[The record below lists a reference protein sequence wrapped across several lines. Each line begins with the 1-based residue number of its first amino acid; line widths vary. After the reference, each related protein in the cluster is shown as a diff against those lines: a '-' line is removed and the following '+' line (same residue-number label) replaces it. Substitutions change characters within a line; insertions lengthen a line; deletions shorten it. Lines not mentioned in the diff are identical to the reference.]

1 MALADITP
9 KLNIDIDL
17 TQNTPRFT
25 FQDATDYTAESV
37 TIGDVQGNI
46 KLIVNGATTPTY
58 DNIDD
63 WASPDIDGSDSG
75 QTNED
80 LTRFRTQASYISAP
94 LDSNDELVSGLYAFT
109 YQVSDDSGVTTVVTT
124 VTYDIQYD
132 KVTGDIDYTINLNPL
147 SPSLKIEDTTS
158 YAVDS
163 VTPTNNRALTL
174 YYPPNSAL
182 GGSTTTTSASLTV
195 TSFNVGIQSAKLV
208 NNVSYDFSSKISTS
222 AAATIPSVLSRVVNE
237 LVSSIS
243 TNSSDATNGTYSSIS
258 ITTVGSPSISAVA
271 DVVVSSNAVTAIT
284 VLSSTGSY
292 QVGDVLEINSAGIG
306 GTTDVKITLTASDI
320 VNLTSTPT
328 VTLDIL
334 DEITAVENKIEVESV
349 TSICDLYCCVK
360 DFLTRLRQGTSTQ
373 KNALRQLAGEVS
385 IYLEMISDAYA
396 CGKGE
401 DINTYVAAIKDLVG
415 CNDDCG
421 CTGSTTPTV
430 IQAISVGGMP
440 VNNKFVY
447 TGLASITTYTEPLLI
462 GLTYETSGNPRRCDF
477 SVFVGS
483 AGQFE
488 NLSAFD
494 PATGKMTF
502 SGTVT
507 TTFSIIRYR

>member
-1 MALADITP
+1 
-9 KLNIDIDL
+9 
-17 TQNTPRFT
+17 
-25 FQDATDYTAESV
+25 
-37 TIGDVQGNI
+37 
-46 KLIVNGATTPTY
+46 
-58 DNIDD
+58 
-63 WASPDIDGSDSG
+63 
-75 QTNED
+75 
-80 LTRFRTQASYISAP
+80 
-94 LDSNDELVSGLYAFT
+94 
-109 YQVSDDSGVTTVVTT
+109 
-124 VTYDIQYD
+124 
-132 KVTGDIDYTINLNPL
+132 VTGDIDYTINLNPL

-208 NNVSYDFSSKISTS
+208 NNVSYDFSAK
-222 AAATIPSVLSRVVNE
+222 
-237 LVSSIS
+237 
-243 TNSSDATNGTYSSIS
+243 
-258 ITTVGSPSISAVA
+258 TTVVA
-271 DVVVSSNAVTAIT
+271 STTA
-284 VLSSTGSY
+284 TG
-292 QVGDVLEINSAGIG
+292 
-306 GTTDVKITLTASDI
+306 
-320 VNLTSTPT
+320 TPV
-328 VTLDIL
+328 VTLDVL
-334 DEITAVENKIEVESV
+334 DQITAVENKIEVESI

-494 PATGKMTF
+494 PATGTMTF

>member
-37 TIGDVQGNI
+37 TIGNVEGNI
-46 KLIVNGATTPTY
+46 KVVINGSITPLY

-63 WASPDIDGSDSG
+63 WATPDISGASAG

-94 LDSNDELVSGLYAFT
+94 LDSNNELVEGTYAFT
-109 YQVSDDSGVTTVVTT
+109 YQVSDDNGVTKVETT
-124 VTYDIQYD
+124 VTYELNYN

-182 GGSTTTTSASLTV
+182 GGSTSVSSASLTV

-208 NNVSYDFSSKISTS
+208 NNVSYDFSAK
-222 AAATIPSVLSRVVNE
+222 
-237 LVSSIS
+237 
-243 TNSSDATNGTYSSIS
+243 
-258 ITTVGSPSISAVA
+258 TTVVA
-271 DVVVSSNAVTAIT
+271 STTA
-284 VLSSTGSY
+284 TG
-292 QVGDVLEINSAGIG
+292 
-306 GTTDVKITLTASDI
+306 
-320 VNLTSTPT
+320 TPV
-328 VTLDIL
+328 VTLDVL
-334 DEITAVENKIEVESV
+334 DQITAVENKIEVESI

-401 DINTYVAAIKDLVG
+401 DINTYVVAIKDLVG

-421 CTGSTTPTV
+421 CTGGTTPTV

-447 TGLASITTYTEPLLI
+447 TGLSNPTTYTEPLLV
-462 GLTYETSGNPRRCDF
+462 GLTYETLGSPRRCDF
-477 SVFVGS
+477 DVFIGS
-483 AGQFE
+483 AGQLD

-494 PATGKMTF
+494 NTTGTMTF

>member
-17 TQNTPRFT
+17 TQATPRFT
-25 FQDATDYTAESV
+25 FQDATDYTAQSV
-37 TIGDVQGNI
+37 TVADVEGNI
-46 KLIVNGATTPTY
+46 KLVVNGSATPTY
-58 DNIDD
+58 DNLDD
-63 WASPDIDGSDSG
+63 WTTPDIDGGSVG

-109 YQVSDDSGVTTVVTT
+109 YQVSDDEGVTTVVTT

-163 VTPTNNRALTL
+163 VTPTNDRALTL

-182 GGSTTTTSASLTV
+182 GGSTTTTAASLSV

-208 NNVSYDFSSKISTS
+208 NNVSYDFSSKVST
-222 AAATIPSVLSRVVNE
+222 
-237 LVSSIS
+237 
-243 TNSSDATNGTYSSIS
+243 
-258 ITTVGSPSISAVA
+258 
-271 DVVVSSNAVTAIT
+271 
-284 VLSSTGSY
+284 
-292 QVGDVLEINSAGIG
+292 
-306 GTTDVKITLTASDI
+306 TAS
-320 VNLTSTPT
+320 TTATGTP
-328 VTLDIL
+328 VITLDIL
-334 DEITAVENKIEVESV
+334 DQITAVENKIEVESI

-373 KNALRQLAGEVS
+373 KNALRQLAGEVA

-396 CGKGE
+396 CGKGD

-421 CTGSTTPTV
+421 CGSGTTPTV
-430 IQAISVGGMP
+430 IQAISVGGIP

-447 TGLASITTYTEPLLI
+447 TGLSNPTTYTEPLLI
-462 GLTYETSGNPRRCDF
+462 GLTYDTVGSPRRNDF
-477 SVFVGS
+477 DVFVGS
-483 AGQFE
+483 AGQLD

-494 PATGKMTF
+494 STTGKMTF
-502 SGTVT
+502 SGAVT

>member
-25 FQDATDYTAESV
+25 FQDATDYTTESV
-37 TIGDVQGNI
+37 TVADVQGNI
-46 KLIVNGATTPTY
+46 KLVVNGATTPTY
-58 DNIDD
+58 DNLDD
-63 WASPDIDGSDSG
+63 WATPDIDGSDSG
-75 QTNED
+75 QANED

-94 LDSNDELVSGLYAFT
+94 LDTNNELVSGLYAFT
-109 YQVSDDSGVTTVVTT
+109 YQVSDDGGITTVVTT

-163 VTPTNNRALTL
+163 VTPTNDRALTL

-182 GGSTTTTSASLTV
+182 GGSTTTTAASLSV

-208 NNVSYDFSSKISTS
+208 NNVSYDFSSKVST
-222 AAATIPSVLSRVVNE
+222 
-237 LVSSIS
+237 
-243 TNSSDATNGTYSSIS
+243 
-258 ITTVGSPSISAVA
+258 
-271 DVVVSSNAVTAIT
+271 
-284 VLSSTGSY
+284 
-292 QVGDVLEINSAGIG
+292 
-306 GTTDVKITLTASDI
+306 TAS
-320 VNLTSTPT
+320 TTATGTP
-328 VTLDIL
+328 VITLDIL
-334 DEITAVENKIEVESV
+334 DQITAVENKIEVESI

-373 KNALRQLAGEVS
+373 KNALRQLAGEVA

-396 CGKGE
+396 CGKGD

-421 CTGSTTPTV
+421 CGSGTTPTV
-430 IQAISVGGMP
+430 IQAISVGGIP

-447 TGLASITTYTEPLLI
+447 TGLSSPTTYTEPLLI
-462 GLTYETSGNPRRCDF
+462 GLTYETTGSPRRCDF
-477 SVFVGS
+477 DVFIGS
-483 AGQFE
+483 AGQLD

-494 PATGKMTF
+494 STTGKMTF
-502 SGTVT
+502 SGAVT
-507 TTFSIIRYR
+507 TTFSIVRYR

>member
-25 FQDATDYTAESV
+25 FQDATDYTTESV
-37 TIGDVQGNI
+37 TVADVQGNI
-46 KLIVNGATTPTY
+46 KLVVNGATTPTY
-58 DNIDD
+58 DNLDD
-63 WASPDIDGSDSG
+63 WATPDIDGSDSG
-75 QTNED
+75 QANED

-94 LDSNDELVSGLYAFT
+94 LDTNNELVSGLYAFT
-109 YQVSDDSGVTTVVTT
+109 YQVSDDSGITTAVTT

-163 VTPTNNRALTL
+163 VTPTNDRALTL

-182 GGSTTTTSASLTV
+182 GGSTTTTAASLSV

-208 NNVSYDFSSKISTS
+208 NNVSYDFSSKVSTTAS
-222 AAATIPSVLSRVVNE
+222 TIIPSVLSRVINE

-243 TNSSDATNGTYSSIS
+243 TNSSDATNGTYNSIT

-271 DVVVSSNAVTAIT
+271 DVVVSANAVTGIT
-284 VLSSTGSY
+284 ILSSTGSY
-292 QVGDVLEINSAGIG
+292 QVGDVLEINSSGIG
-306 GTTDVKITLTASDI
+306 GTTDVKITLTAADI
-320 VNLTSTPT
+320 VNLTATPIA
-328 VTLDIL
+328 TLDIL
-334 DEITAVENKIEVESV
+334 DEITAVENKIEVESI

-373 KNALRQLAGEVS
+373 KNALRQLAGEVA

-396 CGKGE
+396 CGKGD

-421 CTGSTTPTV
+421 CGSGTTPTV
-430 IQAISVGGMP
+430 IQAISVGGIP

-447 TGLASITTYTEPLLI
+447 TGIASITSYTEPLLI
-462 GLTYETSGNPRRCDF
+462 GLTYDTVGSPRRNDF
-477 SVFVGS
+477 DVFVGS
-483 AGQFE
+483 AGQLD

-494 PATGKMTF
+494 STTGKMTF
-502 SGTVT
+502 SGAVT
-507 TTFSIIRYR
+507 TTFSIVRYR